1 MKLILSVCLNINKI
15 NYKMKEIKN
24 FQELEDA
31 LKSSET
37 NVVVI
42 DCYTKWCGP
51 CKRLSPKLEELQSRY
66 TQEGKNVEIYKLD
79 IEIEDLSMWVS
90 MKEIQSIPTIFI
102 VKDKKDKAKIEGADL
117 EAIVKAVDEQF
128 VVNN

>member
-1 MKLILSVCLNINKI
+1 
-15 NYKMKEIKN
+15 MKEIKN

-31 LKSSET
+31 LKSSES

-51 CKRLSPKLEELQSRY
+51 CKRLSPKLEELQKRY
-66 TQEGKNVEIYKLD
+66 TEEGKNVEIYKLD

-90 MKEIQSIPTIFI
+90 MKEIQSIPTIFV
-102 VKDKKDKAKIEGADL
+102 VKDKKDTAKIEGADL
-117 EAIVKAVDEQF
+117 EAIIKAVEEQF